1 MMKSELEIAKEIM
14 QGKWGIGKER
24 ETKIRKAGYDY
35 SKVQALVNE
44 MIRTGKTIKEITVD
58 GKDCC
63 GFIIKVE
70 V

>member
-1 MMKSELEIAKEIM
+1 MKSELEIAKEVM
-14 QGKWGIGKER
+14 QGKWSTGKER

-35 SKVQALVNE
+35 AKVQALVNE
-44 MIRTGKTIKEITVD
+44 MIRTGKTIKEVTLD